1 MQTFEVDER
10 PFCSKTSKPTDDNIK
25 KVLASAFSYYN
36 QFMENTK
43 AFSKEWNYSKSSGWI
58 QKVFDNKKAL
68 LYLIPLTNQFM
79 ISLTV
84 RKNER
89 EILLN
94 DKEIDFHKEQLKQAK
109 KYSEGFAMRFS
120 VTDKESFSNT
130 IIFIMKIISLRKNKE
145 PQQN

>member
-1 MQTFEVDER
+1 MEER
-10 PFCSKTSKPTDDNIK
+10 PFYNKTSKPTNDNIK
-25 KVLASAFSYYN
+25 KVLASTFSYYN
-36 QFMENTK
+36 QFMEITE

-68 LYLIPLTNQFM
+68 LYLIPLTNQFL

-84 RKNER
+84 RGNER

-94 DKEIDFHKEQLKQAK
+94 DKEIDSHKEQLKQAK
-109 KYSEGFAMRFS
+109 KYNEGFAMRFS
-120 VTDKESFSNT
+120 VTDKESFSGT
-130 IIFIMKIISLRKNKE
+130 IIFINKIIALRKKRE

>member
-1 MQTFEVDER
+1 MEKR
-10 PFCSKTSKPTDDNIK
+10 PFCSKSSKSTNDNIQ
-25 KVLASAFSYYN
+25 KVLANNFSYYN
-36 QFMENTK
+36 QFMKNTK

-68 LYLIPLTNQFM
+68 LYLIPLTNQFL

-84 RKNER
+84 RENEG

-94 DKEIDFHKEQLKQAK
+94 DKEIDFYKEQLKQAK

-120 VTDKESFSNT
+120 VIDKESFSRT
-130 IIFIMKIISLRKNKE
+130 LIFINKIITLRKMK
-145 PQQN
+145 

>member
-1 MQTFEVDER
+1 MNEEN
-10 PFCSKTSKPTDDNIK
+10 PFYNKTSKPTNDNIK
-25 KVLASAFSYYN
+25 KVLASAFPYYN

-68 LYLIPLTNQFM
+68 FYFIPLTNQFM

-84 RKNER
+84 RENER
-89 EILLN
+89 EKLLN

-120 VTDKESFSNT
+120 VTDKESFSGT
-130 IIFIMKIISLRKNKE
+130 IIFIKKIIALRKKRE